1 MLTET
6 GGATMRLDM
15 QMQESQTDMQTL
27 EGRIGGIET
36 KLDTLNTSVL
46 TLQGSIMSRAE
57 VYAEDQKRVS
67 LERFEGETNGIR
79 ERLNRLEGGP
89 QKLLAWLGAGIGC
102 VSMLIAAAGT
112 CAAIVG
118 TLAAIIFA
126 LIPFLAR

>member
-1 MLTET
+1 MMT
-6 GGATMRLDM
+6 M
-15 QMQESQTDMQTL
+15 QMQESQSEMQTI
-27 EGRIGGIET
+27 EGRIGSIEH

-67 LERFEGETNGIR
+67 VERFEGETNGIR

-102 VSMLIAAAGT
+102 FSVILAAVGT
-112 CAAIVG
+112 FAAIVG

-126 LIPFLAR
+126 LIPYLAH